1 MAKAHNLQ
9 SNMKIE
15 HVHPSQISKLKMKPK
30 EEEKPRAKKK
40 KEPMKKT

>member
-9 SNMKIE
+9 SDMKVQ
-15 HVHPSQISKLKMKPK
+15 HVHPSQLSKLKMKAK